1 MSIAASGASSQ
12 AGRVAL
18 GTLAPGTSGTV
29 AMMLSAPSAPGTY
42 AVIATAT
49 TADPEQNTGNN
60 TVTTTLQVRSS
71 SENAATP
78 PPSGPSYYISPTGN
92 DGNSGSQNAPWKT
105 FGFAIPRLVPGDT
118 LVLLDGNY
126 TPANSGR
133 FSANCAA
140 SAKNGTASAPITIR
154 AHHERKPFL
163 LSDGLQPVIE
173 IQNCGYWVIEGLYTR
188 QVDNSSPG
196 ADGRGFN
203 VRVYS
208 SNHITLRRMLIYGCN
223 RWWNNSALLLENTSD
238 SLVEESEAYF
248 CHRKLFAAGSRNA
261 NRNVFR
267 RNYGHGRGAADVCR
281 PNIPGVC
288 GGDTSAGDGNTADG
302 GIQLGYPGSDNIA
315 ENNIVEDAYIGIGVD
330 ALGPADRNRMYG
342 NIAIKNT
349 FGFLVTSRGAGASR
363 TPHDTVL
370 ANNVALASKLLGVYL
385 RGAENTEVS
394 NMMILNTM
402 SSSSGHGLGADHS

>member
-1 MSIAASGASSQ
+1 
-12 AGRVAL
+12 
-18 GTLAPGTSGTV
+18 
-29 AMMLSAPSAPGTY
+29 
-42 AVIATAT
+42 
-49 TADPEQNTGNN
+49 
-60 TVTTTLQVRSS
+60 
-71 SENAATP
+71 
-78 PPSGPSYYISPTGN
+78 
-92 DGNSGSQNAPWKT
+92 
-105 FGFAIPRLVPGDT
+105 
-118 LVLLDGNY
+118 
-126 TPANSGR
+126 
-133 FSANCAA
+133 
-140 SAKNGTASAPITIR
+140 
-154 AHHERKPFL
+154 
-163 LSDGLQPVIE
+163 
-173 IQNCGYWVIEGLYTR
+173 
-188 QVDNSSPG
+188 
-196 ADGRGFN
+196 
-203 VRVYS
+203 
-208 SNHITLRRMLIYGCN
+208 MLIYGCN

-402 SSSSGHGLGADHS
+402 SSSSGHGLGADHSSLDYIIQAAECNAQGAPCGNGASSTHVVNSLAVRNAGTGLYIVTEQQEGGWNINHSNAYSNLRDYSPGSSVNLTNSTTVNPALGGCIVWIPDGSPMKRAGADGADVGANILYRYENGRLTTSPLWGVGIGEFPRGALVSGVNDVAGQSAFDVHQRLNVNINGCAFPAAYGE